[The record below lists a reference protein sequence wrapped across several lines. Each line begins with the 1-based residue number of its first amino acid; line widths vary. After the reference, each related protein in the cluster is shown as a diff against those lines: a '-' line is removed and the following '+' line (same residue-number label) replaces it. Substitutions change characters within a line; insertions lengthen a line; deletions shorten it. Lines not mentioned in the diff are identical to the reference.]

1 MKHFKKLVSLLLT
14 AVMVLAMCIPV
25 MADDTNKYTITILNA
40 GTNHTYEAYQ
50 VFSGNTSGGKLT
62 DIAWGNGVNSFTYA
76 EKTTAQDIVA
86 ILSES
91 NVADFAKVAGANLA
105 TAAGESEISN
115 GNCIIKN
122 LSAGYYLIKDKNSTV
137 PSNSAYTDFILKV
150 AGNVDVTTKMDV
162 PTVEKKVKENVKKT
176 NENGNETDTRIP
188 SYTIPSQ
195 YNDVADYNIGD
206 KVPFQ
211 LIGTMPS
218 NIDSYNTYYYEFID
232 TLSKGLTYDNDA
244 TITLKDHDANTNTD
258 IMKTI
263 SGNVTWSSDQDTGI
277 TTLQIIFGDIKE
289 IADDA
294 EFTIT
299 ANTKVIV
306 DYTATLNESANI
318 GIAGNE
324 NDVKLK
330 FSNNPNA
337 DGKGETAPDKVIVFT
352 YELDVEKIDGT
363 DNNIKLKDAIFIL
376 KNSDGSKYAKVENGK
391 FKEWTTIKEKA
402 TQLATD
408 EHGLIKVAGLD
419 DGQYL
424 IEEIKAPSGYNKL
437 TGDVTV
443 VITATTV
450 NGQTWNGTD
459 AAITNFSVNK
469 GQAEI
474 STGIAKIQIAN
485 NSGSTL
491 PETGGIGTTIFYVV
505 GVVLMLGAGV
515 LLITKRRMSA
525 KH

>member
-25 MADDTNKYTITILNA
+25 MAADTNKYTITILNA
-40 GTNHTYEAYQ
+40 GTNHIYEAYQ
-50 VFSGNTSGGKLT
+50 VFSGNISDDKLT
-62 DIAWGNGVNSFTYA
+62 DIAWGNGVNTFAYKG
-76 EKTTAQDIVA
+76 KTEVQDIVA
-86 ILSES
+86 ELSKKTITES
-91 NVADFAKVAGANLA
+91 DVIDFAKEAGKNL
-105 TAAGESEISN
+105 TTNVAGESKISAE
-115 GNCIIKN
+115 GKCIIEN
-122 LSAGYYLIKDKNSTV
+122 LSAGYYLIKDKDGRV

-162 PTVEKKVKENVKKT
+162 PTVEKKVKENVKT
-176 NENGNETDTRIP
+176 INENGTDTDRRIP
-188 SYTIPSQ
+188 SYMIPSK

-218 NIDSYNTYYYEFID
+218 NIGSYTTYYYEFID
-232 TLSKGLTYDNDA
+232 TLSKGLTYDEDA
-244 TITLKDHDANTNTD
+244 KITLKDGNNT
-258 IMKTI
+258 KTVT
-263 SGNVTWSSDQDTGI
+263 GNLTFSKGENGI
-277 TTLQIIFGDIKE
+277 TTLNIIFDDIKKT
-289 IADDA
+289 AGTD
-294 EFTIT
+294 FTIT

-306 DYTATLNESANI
+306 DYTATLNKSANI
-318 GIAGNE
+318 GIVGNE
-324 NDVKLK
+324 NEVKLT

-337 DGKGETAPDKVIVFT
+337 AGKGETAPDKVIVFT

-363 DNNIKLKDAIFIL
+363 DNTKKLQDAIFIL
-376 KNSDGSKYAKVENGK
+376 KNSDGSKYAKVENGI
-391 FKEWTTIKEKA
+391 FKEWTTIEAEA
-402 TQLATD
+402 TKLTTD
-408 EHGLIKVAGLD
+408 QAGLIKVAGLD

-459 AAITNFSVNK
+459 AAITNFSVSN

-485 NSGSTL
+485 NAGSTL
-491 PETGGIGTTIFYVV
+491 PSTGGIGTTIFYVV